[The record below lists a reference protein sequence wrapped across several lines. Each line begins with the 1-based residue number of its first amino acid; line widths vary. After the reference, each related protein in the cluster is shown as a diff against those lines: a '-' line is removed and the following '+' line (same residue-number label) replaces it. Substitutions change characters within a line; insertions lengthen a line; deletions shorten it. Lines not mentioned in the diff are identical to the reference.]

1 MNKVLFFILI
11 GFLSLTV
18 SAQKKMKTPKKAIQF
33 LKEFKELDKFEEDL
47 MLEYSGIS
55 DELYKPELTKLI
67 NLAADDFIEVAKK
80 ETPTREAYWEKIKD
94 GLSRF
99 SEIYPDLSASDIQRI
114 IDYYEELMDFVNLR
128 SSNGELSKFK
138 RGVGYRRN

>member
-1 MNKVLFFILI
+1 MDKVFFFILI

-33 LKEFKELDKFEEDL
+33 LKEFKEFDKFEEDL

-67 NLAADDFIEVAKK
+67 NLAADDFIEIAKK
-80 ETPTREAYWEKIKD
+80 ETPTRKAYWEKIKD
-94 GLSRF
+94 GLVRF
-99 SEIYPDLSASDIQRI
+99 SDIYPDLSANDIQRI
-114 IDYYEELMDFVNLR
+114 IDYYEELMDFVDLR

-138 RGVGYRRN
+138 RGIGFRRN